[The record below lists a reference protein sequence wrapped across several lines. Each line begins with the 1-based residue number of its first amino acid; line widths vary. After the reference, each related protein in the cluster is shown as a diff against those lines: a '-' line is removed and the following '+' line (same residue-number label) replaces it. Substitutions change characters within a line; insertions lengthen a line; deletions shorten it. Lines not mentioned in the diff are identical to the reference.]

1 MQEKSPNLDFCERLL
16 FITMNQ
22 TVQVRVREVR
32 LTPKYA
38 INGYKHEWCNL
49 ISNPCRCVYSMQ
61 LFCNTVCQ

>member
-1 MQEKSPNLDFCERLL
+1 MQEKSPKLDFCERPL

-22 TVQVRVREVR
+22 TVQIRVREVR